1 MVACLLSGLLVATLP
16 SGSANAEAVAG
27 SVASDAQAWL
37 PANML
42 VIILLGMTSAIAL
55 MRLAAMQ
62 LRLQREVQAHQ
73 ALERHFRAL
82 MALDGLTGLPNRH
95 SFLDQAAAALAASV
109 AQRQPLCLLRIDI
122 DQFHQINDRYGQL
135 AGDDQLTSL
144 ARSLYEQLEG
154 AGLAARMGGDE
165 FAMLLP
171 GTSLPAAEA
180 LAERVRAEAAGTPAV
195 AETGI
200 TISIGIASA
209 QANGK
214 LDLLLAQAG
223 RALADAKR
231 AGGNQVAVA
240 RLPDEAAYPLHR

>member
-1 MVACLLSGLLVATLP
+1 M
-16 SGSANAEAVAG
+16 GSIAGHIEAG
-27 SVASDAQAWL
+27 SLTASLLA
-37 PANML
+37 
-42 VIILLGMTSAIAL
+42 IILLCMTSTIAL
-55 MRLAAMQ
+55 VRLAVLHMRL
-62 LRLQREVQAHQ
+62 RREMQAHQ
-73 ALERHFRAL
+73 ALDRHFRAL

-95 SFLDQAAAALAASV
+95 SFLDQATAALAASV

-154 AGLAARMGGDE
+154 SGLVARMGGDE

-180 LAERVRAEAAGTPAV
+180 LAERVRADAAGTPGM
-195 AETGI
+195 AETGM

-231 AGGNQVAVA
+231 GGGNQVAVA
-240 RLPDEAAYPLHR
+240 RLPDEAAYPLHQRW